1 MNADL
6 FTIDRPRNME
16 PHMEESLQPDLEDE
30 IIQILS
36 TTCNADLTDI
46 ATSAS
51 LMVTLSQENSS
62 KSLEKMVESL
72 KPHSKFPTSAIVDK
86 ISAIR
91 APGAGR
97 PILGT
102 ASSKYLL

>member
-1 MNADL
+1 
-6 FTIDRPRNME
+6 
-16 PHMEESLQPDLEDE
+16 MEESPRPDLEDK

-36 TTCNADLTDI
+36 TTCTADLADI
-46 ATSAS
+46 STSAS
-51 LMVTLSQENSS
+51 LMVTLSQENSG
-62 KSLEKMVESL
+62 KSLERMVESL
-72 KPHSKFPTSAIVDK
+72 KPHSKFPTSAIVDR

-102 ASSKYLL
+102 PSSKYLL